1 MQMET
6 QGVTYSFPVLVPA
19 PGENSGKFGSGVVF
33 LGGGRWLVEDWE
45 GTKTAEEYWIIT
57 CYSKYKD

>member
-1 MQMET
+1 MKMAI

-19 PGENSGKFGSGVVF
+19 PGENSGKFGSGVGF
-33 LGGGRWLVEDWE
+33 LGDGGWLGEDWE
-45 GTKTAEEYWIIT
+45 GTRIAEEYWIIT